1 MENPIIPIFYDPK
14 ASRWQKFTLLTKLFF
29 ITLFIIFTV
38 LGISIFINPILPNLG
53 LSAIIH
59 NEQKHHSTPLKPTTE
74 TTTTKK
80 TSKTDK
86 LEQKA
91 NNSSNIPTEN
101 GAAIPSNQAYKPQM
115 IAFYVNWDDT
125 SFTSLKQSINN
136 IDVLTPE
143 WLHLQDSQGAIEID
157 DPPKQQQ
164 ALSFIKATRPN
175 LRIVPLVNNFHSAT
189 MEWESNKLEQLLA
202 NPSARQTLIKNLLN
216 YVQSNHFAGISIDF
230 ENLSSKS
237 QKPLLSFMQELYS
250 QFHPLGLEVSESVPF
265 EDPEFNYKELANYN
279 DYLILM
285 AYDEHWSESSAG
297 AVASQ
302 KWFSECLKHRF
313 NQLPPDKLV
322 VALGNYG
329 YDWQGNSKK
338 GTEIS
343 FQEAIKTAQES
354 EGKIALDP
362 TSLNPTFDYYDDN
375 DKLHHVWFLDAVTA
389 FNEVVASQVYQP
401 KGFALWR
408 LGAEDPSIWSI
419 TGSLN
424 KLDQNIATNL
434 RSIHYGY
441 DLDYEGTGEILKV
454 NSTPHEGSRSVNFD
468 LTQGLITSEKLIEFP
483 SPYVITRLGGDNPK
497 KIALTFDDGPDPTYT
512 PKVLDILSKYHVPA
526 TFFIVGMN
534 GNQNQ
539 GLLKRIFAEGSEI
552 GNHTFTHPNISMIS
566 DSQLKA
572 EVNATQR
579 LLESL
584 LGRQTLLFR
593 PPYAEDVEP
602 ENPDQV
608 KPLLTIGD
616 YGYYTIGMQI
626 DPNDWQNPGIE
637 NIVNE
642 VISQIDNGQGNIVL
656 LHDSGGDRS
665 QTIAAL
671 PQVIEKLK
679 AKGYQLVTVSD
690 LMGVSR
696 DKVMPLVPTVEKTSA
711 YFDKAGFTLINWFS
725 NGMKI
730 LFTCGIV
737 LGILRLGMII
747 LLALYQGLR
756 KKRIT
761 LSDCQPFVSVIVPAY
776 NEEKVVCKTID
787 SLLKSDYHNFNIIV
801 VDDGSKDSTYQCALN
816 AYQNHPQVRV
826 FTKENGGKAAAL
838 NFGISQTEAEIVIC
852 LDADTLFMPDA
863 ISKLAMHFTNEKI
876 GAVAGNAKVGN
887 RLNLLTKWQAL
898 EYITSQNLDRRAFD
912 TLNCITVVPGA
923 IGAWRRD
930 LVLKA
935 GGFTCQTLAEDSDL
949 TLSILEMGYK
959 VIYEEN
965 AIALTEA
972 PDTVSAFIKQ
982 RFRWTFGTL
991 QSIWKH
997 KAVFLKPR
1005 YQALGFLAIPNVLIF
1020 QVFFPLIS
1028 PIMDLLMVASIGNAF
1043 WQRYQHPTE
1052 YSLDGLKRAFSFY
1065 ILFLLVDLLAATI
1078 AFALERK
1085 EEWRLIIWLFF
1096 QRFFYRQLL
1105 YIVAV
1110 RAILAAIRGGLVGW
1124 GKLERKA
1131 TVEMTSLEK
1140 PV

>member
-1 MENPIIPIFYDPK
+1 MSNQVIPIFYDAK
-14 ASRWQKFTLLTKLFF
+14 ASRWQKFTLITKVFF
-29 ITLFIIFTV
+29 ITLFIIFTT
-38 LGISIFINPILPNLG
+38 LSISIYINPTLPDLA
-53 LSAIIH
+53 LSAIGKA
-59 NEQKHHSTPLKPTTE
+59 EQKHHPAAKLTLE
-74 TTTTKK
+74 TQTKK
-80 TSKTDK
+80 ENTSKTNKSTLDK
-86 LEQKA
+86 STKT
-91 NNSSNIPTEN
+91 NNIENKPT
-101 GAAIPSNQAYKPQM
+101 PLSNQPYQSEM
-115 IAFYVNWDDT
+115 IAFFVNWDDT
-125 SFTSLKQSINN
+125 SFTSLKQSINSIN
-136 IDVLTPE
+136 TLTPE

-157 DPPKQQQ
+157 EPTKQEQV
-164 ALSFIKATRPN
+164 LNFIRTTRPN
-175 LRIVPLVNNFHSAT
+175 LKIVPLINNFHSAS
-189 MEWESNKLEQLLA
+189 MQWESSKLEQMLA

-216 YVQSNHFAGISIDF
+216 YIQSNHFAGISIDF

-250 QFHPLGLEVSESVPF
+250 QFHPLGLEVSQSVPF
-265 EDPEFNYKELANYN
+265 EDPSFNYKELANYN
-279 DYLILM
+279 DFLILM

-302 KWFSECLKHRF
+302 KWFVECLKHRF
-313 NQLPPDKLV
+313 SELPSEKLV

-329 YDWQGNSKK
+329 YDWQGNSKV

-362 TSLNPTFDYYDDN
+362 LSLNPTFDYYDDN

-389 FNEVVASQVYQP
+389 FNEIVASQNY
-401 KGFALWR
+401 KARGFALWR
-408 LGAEDPSIWSI
+408 LGSEDPSIWSI
-419 TGSLN
+419 TDSRN
-424 KLDQNIATNL
+424 KLNQITAGQL

-441 DLDYEGTGEILKV
+441 DLDYEGNGEVLKV
-454 NSTPHEGSRSVNFD
+454 SSTPHEGSRTINFD
-468 LTQGLITSEKLIEFP
+468 STQGLITSETLVEFP

-497 KIALTFDDGPDPTYT
+497 KIALTFDDGPDPLYT
-512 PKVLDILSKYHVPA
+512 PRILDVLKRYNVPA
-526 TFFIVGMN
+526 TFFVVGMN
-534 GNQNQ
+534 ANQNQ
-539 GLLKRIFAEGSEI
+539 GLLKRIFQEGNEI
-552 GNHTFTHPNISMIS
+552 GSHTFTHPNISMIS

-572 EVNATQR
+572 EVNANQR

-608 KPLLTIGD
+608 KPLLTIGE

-626 DPNDWQNPGIE
+626 DPNDWQNPGVDK
-637 NIVNE
+637 IVSE
-642 VISQIDNGQGNIVL
+642 VISQIQNGQGNVVL

-671 PQVIEKLK
+671 PQIIEKLK
-679 AKGYQLVTVSD
+679 ANGYQLVTVSD
-690 LMGVSR
+690 LMGVNR
-696 DKVMPLVPTVEKTSA
+696 DKVMPIVPSVETTSV
-711 YFDKAGFTLINWFS
+711 YVDKAGFTLINWFG

-730 LFTCGIV
+730 LFSCGIV
-737 LGILRLGMII
+737 LGLLRLGMII
-747 LLALYQGLR
+747 LLALYQWFR
-756 KKRIT
+756 KRHIAI
-761 LSDCQPFVSVIVPAY
+761 SDYQPFVSVIVPAY
-776 NEEKVVCKTID
+776 NEEKVICKTID
-787 SLLKSDYHNFNIIV
+787 SLLASEYQKFNIIV
-801 VDDGSKDSTYQCALN
+801 VDDGSKDSTYQTALN
-816 AYQNHPQVRV
+816 TYKDNSKVRI
-826 FTKENGGKAAAL
+826 FTKENGGKAEAL
-838 NFGISQTEAEIVIC
+838 NFGIRETEAEIVIC
-852 LDADTLFMPDA
+852 LDADTVFMPDA
-863 ISKLAMHFTNEKI
+863 ISKLVKHFSSEHI

-912 TLNCITVVPGA
+912 SLNCITVVPGA

-930 LVLKA
+930 LVIKA

-949 TLSILEMGYK
+949 TLSILEMGFK
-959 VIYEEN
+959 VIYEEE

-982 RFRWTFGTL
+982 RFRWMFGTM

-997 KAVFLKPR
+997 KAVFLRPR
-1005 YQALGFLAIPNVLIF
+1005 YRALGFLAIPNVLIF

-1028 PIMDLLMVASIGNAF
+1028 PIMDLLMLLTIGNTF

-1052 YSLDGLKRAFSFY
+1052 YSVDGLKRAFSFY
-1065 ILFLLVDLLAATI
+1065 ILFLAVDLLAAAI
-1078 AFALERK
+1078 AFTLERK
-1085 EEWRLIIWLFF
+1085 EDWKLIIWLFF

-1110 RAILAAIRGGLVGW
+1110 RAILTAIRGSLVGW

-1131 TVEMTSLEK
+1131 TVNVSPIEK
-1140 PV
+1140 SA